1 MSELNERQ
9 ISGTSPSADSTQAFI
24 LRKINVNKKMVDEVV
39 VNFASVNHQYAW
51 HHLDR

>member
-1 MSELNERQ
+1 
-9 ISGTSPSADSTQAFI
+9 
-24 LRKINVNKKMVDEVV
+24 MVDEVV